1 MAPAARSHRSIPSPG
16 PVRGERGQAAVELV
30 AALPLV
36 LLAGIVA
43 WQLAL
48 AGHTAWLS
56 AHAARAAAR
65 ADAVGE
71 SAERAARSALPRSLE
86 RGIEVS
92 RLREG
97 GVRVSLRVPL
107 LLRAWDGPLRV
118 AAASSLGRSR

>member
-1 MAPAARSHRSIPSPG
+1 MSHAPHLTHRPAA
-16 PVRGERGQAAVELV
+16 GERGQASVELV

-36 LLAGIVA
+36 LLAGLLA

-48 AGHTAWLS
+48 AGHTAWEC

-65 ADAVGE
+65 ADAVGR
-71 SAERAARSALPRSLE
+71 SAEAAARSAVPRSLE
-86 RGIEVS
+86 RGLSVR

-107 LLRAWDGPLRV
+107 LVRAWRGPVTV
-118 AAASSLGRSR
+118 AATSSLGRADGG

>member
-1 MAPAARSHRSIPSPG
+1 MPDKPA
-16 PVRGERGQAAVELV
+16 GERGQASVELV

-36 LLAGIVA
+36 LLAAAVA

-48 AGHTAWLS
+48 AGHALWLV

-65 ADAVGE
+65 ADAVGR
-71 SAERAARSALPRSLE
+71 SPRSAARSAVPRSLE
-86 RGIEVS
+86 RGLEVR

-107 LLRAWDGPLRV
+107 LLPAWRAPV
-118 AAASSLGRSR
+118 SVSASSSLGRTRGG